1 MDGKRARRFMAH
13 KAAATAANK
22 LVIIIA
28 GNPSG
33 NSLAR
38 DLLPSNQGF
47 N

>member
-1 MDGKRARRFMAH
+1 MDGQRALRFMAR
-13 KAAATAANK
+13 AAATAADK
-22 LVIIIA
+22 VFIIIA

-38 DLLPSNQGF
+38 DLLPPNQGF

>member
-1 MDGKRARRFMAH
+1 MGSEHGPLYGAQ
-13 KAAATAANK
+13 AAATAADK
-22 LVIIIA
+22 VFIIIA

-38 DLLPSNQGF
+38 DLLPLNQGF